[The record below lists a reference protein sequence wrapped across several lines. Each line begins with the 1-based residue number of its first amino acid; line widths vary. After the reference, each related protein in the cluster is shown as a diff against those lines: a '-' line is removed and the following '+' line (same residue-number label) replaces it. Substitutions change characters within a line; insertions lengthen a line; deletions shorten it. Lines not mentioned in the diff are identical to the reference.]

1 MEMIT
6 SLAQYITGIL
16 LKNNVRENEHLDI
29 YILAFITVILS
40 SVIYMYFIKSTI
52 VMDMAMLSVAV
63 SMIIEKL
70 RKGGCCDEKH

>member
-1 MEMIT
+1 MIT
-6 SLAQYITGIL
+6 SLAQYITGNL
-16 LKNNVRENEHLDI
+16 LKNNVIENEHLDI

>member
-1 MEMIT
+1 MIT

>member
-1 MEMIT
+1 MIT

-16 LKNNVRENEHLDI
+16 LKNNIIENEHLDI